1 MQTRK
6 KPGRQEE
13 QKEAKDFRKEVVSQ
27 NNRPNYRELL
37 KLVWWRRIHIRRCD
51 DVSPKRCNPKSCI

>member
-37 KLVWWRRIHIRRCD
+37 KLVW
-51 DVSPKRCNPKSCI
+51 